1 MIRRILA
8 SLALAVLAGPAL
20 AAACPTHYLH
30 GRLPEIRNPKLAAA
44 TRELCYGVFGVVHSG
59 VTRTPLWSAE
69 YLRAENL
76 ELAGDLERRN
86 TFHPEKR
93 LPRRERAELR
103 DYARSGFDR
112 GHMAPSANMPTR
124 RTQHE
129 SFTLANMVPQDR
141 DNNREVWAGIEG
153 AVRKMASREGALYVI
168 TGPAFI
174 GSSLQKVGNVLVPTH
189 LYKAVYSPRH
199 KAGAAWFVEN
209 RADVAARIMTIAQ
222 LEQAIGIDL
231 MPALQVAAKRKLL
244 RVPQPRTRKKAPVQ
258 NVAMGAF

>member
-8 SLALAVLAGPAL
+8 GLALALLAGPAL
-20 AAACPTHYLH
+20 AAACPTHYVH
-30 GRLPEIRNPKLAAA
+30 GRLPEIRNPKLATA
-44 TRELCYGVFGVVHSG
+44 TRELCYGVFGIVHSG

-69 YLRAENL
+69 YLRPENL
-76 ELAGDLERRN
+76 ALAGDLNRKN
-86 TFHPEKR
+86 SFHPEKR
-93 LPRRERAELR
+93 LPPRERAELR

-153 AVRKMASREGALYVI
+153 AVRKMASKEGALYVI

-174 GSSLQKVGNVLVPTH
+174 GSSVQKIGNVLVPTH
-189 LYKAVYSPRH
+189 LYKAVYSPTH

-209 RADVAARIMTIAQ
+209 RADVDARVMTIAE

-231 MPALQVAAKRKLL
+231 MPALVESEKQRLL
-244 RVPQPRTRKKAPVQ
+244 RVPKLRPRKKAVQ
-258 NVAMGAF
+258 DVAFGGP